1 MEGMKEGL
9 VNGGLKVGDVVKCGK
24 NGGLELGRGERSSEG
39 RPRKQGERH
48 GSCEERRRAGEESKK
63 REGMFQVRVK
73 EVRKGEKDQ

>member
-1 MEGMKEGL
+1 METWLSVGRMEGWNLEGA
-9 VNGGLKVGDVVKCGK
+9 NEVVKD
-24 NGGLELGRGERSSEG
+24 GRGS
-39 RPRKQGERH
+39 KERH